1 MTELTGNNSLRSV
14 DVAVLDD
21 DPIFSALAAAL
32 VERNGHKC
40 RTFKTADAALR
51 ALASEPAEVL
61 LLDYQL
67 EECRGTEL
75 VAPLRQAAPHMEV
88 VFITAHSS
96 SEIALEAL
104 RLGAFDFLTKPLD
117 EGRLIAS
124 VAKAADHAKLR
135 QRIQSLESSDG
146 ELPFEGIVGTSA
158 PMRTVFRVVENVA
171 PTDVT
176 VMVRGESG
184 TGKELLARAVHNR
197 SLRCNGPFVA
207 LNMAA
212 LPESLVE
219 STLFGHERGAFT
231 GADARRLGSCEEAAG
246 GTLFLDE
253 ICEMPLELQAKLLR
267 FLQEGVFRRVGGNK
281 DIRSDARIV
290 SATNKH
296 PLREVAAGRFR
307 EDLYYRLNVLPIDLP
322 PLRER
327 GGDVAVIASDVLKKL
342 NERHSQRFRDIEPA
356 ALDLLCRYEWPGN
369 VRELLHMFERIVIL
383 NEGPSV
389 TAAMLPQ
396 EITGVSGLRKPI
408 DKHSATPATAHDAIT
423 AVQSEAIVPLEE
435 LERRAIEHALR
446 TFHGSVPDSAQALQ
460 VSQAT
465 IYRKLKSYGIDRS
478 RFTS

>member
-1 MTELTGNNSLRSV
+1 MSEPNPNDTLRSV

-21 DPIFSALAAAL
+21 DPIFSALASAL
-32 VERNGHKC
+32 IERNGHTC
-40 RTFKTADAALR
+40 RLFTTAEAAMRSLTKQ
-51 ALASEPAEVL
+51 PAEVL

-67 EECRGTEL
+67 GECRGTEL
-75 VAPLRQAAPHMEV
+75 VSPLRQAAPYMEV

-117 EGRLIAS
+117 EGRLVAS
-124 VAKAADHAKLR
+124 IAKAADHAKLR
-135 QRIQSLESSDG
+135 QRVLSLESS
-146 ELPFEGIVGTSA
+146 EEQQSFEGIVGTSA
-158 PMRTVFRVVENVA
+158 PMRTVFRVIENVA
-171 PTDVT
+171 PTDVA

-184 TGKELLARAVHNR
+184 TGKELIARAVHRR
-197 SLRCNGPFVA
+197 SLRSDGPFVA

-212 LPESLVE
+212 LPDSLVE

-231 GADARRLGSCEEAAG
+231 GAEAKRLGSCEEAAG

-267 FLQEGVFRRVGGNK
+267 FLQEGVFRRIGGTK

-296 PLREVAAGRFR
+296 PLQEVAEGRFR
-307 EDLYYRLNVLPIDLP
+307 EDLYYRLNVLPVDLP

-327 GGDVAVIASDVLKKL
+327 SQDVAVIANDVLTKL
-342 NERHSQRFRDIEPA
+342 NERHDKHFRDIEPA

-369 VRELLHMFERIVIL
+369 VRELLHSFERIVIL
-383 NEGPSV
+383 NEGPSI
-389 TAAMLPQ
+389 TAAMLPE
-396 EITGVSGLRKPI
+396 EITGVGSSHSGKTNGDAP
-408 DKHSATPATAHDAIT
+408 PATSSDSNKA
-423 AVQSEAIVPLEE
+423 SEAIVPLEE

-446 TFHGSVPDSAQALQ
+446 TFRGSVPDAAQALQ

-465 IYRKLKSYGIDRS
+465 IYRKLKTYGIDRA
-478 RFTS
+478 RFTA

>member
-1 MTELTGNNSLRSV
+1 MTDMTGNNSLRSV

-40 RTFKTADAALR
+40 RTFTTADAALR
-51 ALASEPAEVL
+51 ALASQPAEVL
-61 LLDYQL
+61 LLDYLL

-75 VAPLRQAAPHMEV
+75 VAPLRQAVPLMEV

-96 SEIALEAL
+96 SEIAIEAL

-135 QRIQSLESSDG
+135 QRVQSLESSES
-146 ELPFEGIVGTSA
+146 ELSFEGIVGTSA

-171 PTDVT
+171 PTDVA
-176 VMVRGESG
+176 VMIRGESG
-184 TGKELLARAVHNR
+184 TGKELIASAVHNR

-253 ICEMPLELQAKLLR
+253 ICEMPIELQAKLLR
-267 FLQEGVFRRVGGNK
+267 FLQEGVFRRVGGSK

-296 PLREVAAGRFR
+296 PLIEVADGRFR

-327 GGDVAVIASDVLKKL
+327 GRDVAVIASDVLKKL
-342 NERHSQRFRDIEPA
+342 NERHNRKFRDIEPA
-356 ALDLLCRYEWPGN
+356 ALDLLCHYEWPGN

-396 EITGVSGLRKPI
+396 EITGVGGNRKPLE
-408 DKHSATPATAHDAIT
+408 KQSATPTTANDT
-423 AVQSEAIVPLEE
+423 SAVPQSQAIVPLEE

-446 TFHGSVPDSAQALQ
+446 VFNGSVPDSAQALQ

-465 IYRKLKSYGIDRS
+465 IYRKLKTYGIDRT
-478 RFTS
+478 RFMT